1 MPIIGL
7 EVQRTE
13 TVYSGALHLHHLA
26 EFQASN
32 LSPRCG
38 YLRIGDT
45 NEALVNGPVFHQ
57 LRIALGFIFIDFV
70 AQNSG

>member
-13 TVYSGALHLHHLA
+13 TAYSGALRLRHLA
-26 EFQASN
+26 GFQATD

-45 NEALVNGPVFHQ
+45 NKALINGAVFQ
-57 LRIALGFIFIDFV
+57 LL
-70 AQNSG
+70 S